1 MGIRTSKQQSKEDK
15 PNPIMTYQNMVKI
28 VNDYP
33 ITKQYELMDLVG
45 KGTYAEVYRGR
56 AIQTNNNRA
65 IKKIDRKKNPN
76 IWTMLVNEFDI
87 LK

>member
-1 MGIRTSKQQSKEDK
+1 
-15 PNPIMTYQNMVKI
+15 
-28 VNDYP
+28 
-33 ITKQYELMDLVG
+33 MDLIG

-56 AIQTNNNRA
+56 GIQTNNNRA